1 MGLDIRLQHEDIL
14 SPCIGFNY
22 VSGRTARGAAAFCA
36 VSAKEK
42 ARLLYARYAVFNYG
56 AKRCL
61 ILKK

>member
-36 VSAKEK
+36 VSAKK
-42 ARLLYARYAVFNYG
+42 
-56 AKRCL
+56 KRVCFMQDTQFL
-61 ILKK
+61 ITERKDV